1 MTSRWARVA
10 VSHPAF
16 CGLSRSALV
25 RLVAE
30 LQGPWV
36 ARVEGERRARRGR
49 GRLRAAGAGHP
60 RELVF
65 TDRVLVTLVV
75 LRFQL
80 PHLVVAVMFGVHRS
94 TVTRAI
100 HQVRPLLAS
109 RGFAAG
115 DGPRLRTLADV
126 FAYAQAEGVSL
137 RVDGSE
143 IQVRRPP
150 AGRPGRRAFVSGKKK
165 QNTITFTLITG
176 PTGRTLWA
184 GNIRPGRVHD
194 QTAIKTEGIDEL
206 LRLYPTVKLEV
217 DAGYRGLAR
226 DHPDQVTCPPH
237 KPGIT
242 ATEEEVTDWRA
253 ARKTQSSSRICV
265 EHGIGE
271 LKAWRP
277 LQRWIG
283 PRHHL
288 AETIRAIASLTSD
301 RTRTA

>member
-1 MTSRWARVA
+1 
-10 VSHPAF
+10 
-16 CGLSRSALV
+16 
-25 RLVAE
+25 
-30 LQGPWV
+30 
-36 ARVEGERRARRGR
+36 
-49 GRLRAAGAGHP
+49 
-60 RELVF
+60 LVF

-143 IQVRRPP
+143 VQVRRPL

-165 QNTITFTLITG
+165 QNTIKFTLITG

-194 QTAIKTEGIDEL
+194 QSAIKTEGIDEL
-206 LRLYPTVKLEV
+206 LRLHPKVKLEV

-226 DHPDQVTCPPH
+226 DHPDQVICPPK
-237 KPGIT
+237 KPSIGVADDEHT
-242 ATEEEVTDWRA
+242 VWQT
-253 ARKTQSSSRICV
+253 ARKAQSSSRICV
-265 EHGIGE
+265 EHGLAE

-277 LQRWIG
+277 LQRWTG

-288 AETIRAIASLTSD
+288 AETIKAIASLTSD
-301 RTRTA
+301 RTRTT